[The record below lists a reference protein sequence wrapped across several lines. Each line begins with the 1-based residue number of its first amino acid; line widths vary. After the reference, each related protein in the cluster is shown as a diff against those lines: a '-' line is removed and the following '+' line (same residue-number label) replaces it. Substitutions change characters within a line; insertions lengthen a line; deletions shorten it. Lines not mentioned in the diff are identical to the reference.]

1 MNRFENQCAIVTGAG
16 RGIGAA
22 IAKRL
27 VSEGATVAVVS
38 RTEANSAKVAA
49 ELNTLREGS
58 AHPYA
63 VDVADSQ
70 AVSALAAR
78 IVEECGGRID
88 VLVNNAGITR
98 DGLIMRMSE
107 ADWDA
112 VVDTNLKGVFNFTQ
126 PIVRLMLKQRSGRIV
141 NISST
146 SGVAGN
152 AGQTN
157 YAASKAGVIG
167 FTKALAREVASR
179 GITANVIAPGFVTTD
194 MTDVLGDNVKETVLK
209 AIPLGVFGEP
219 DDIASA
225 VAFLASAE
233 AKFITGQTLVVDGG
247 MVM

>member
-1 MNRFENQCAIVTGAG
+1 MNRFEKQCAIVTGAG

-27 VSEGATVAVVS
+27 VQEGATVAVVS
-38 RTEANSAKVAA
+38 RTEANSANVAA
-49 ELNTLREGS
+49 ELNSLKAGS
-58 AHPYA
+58 ARAYA
-63 VDVADSQ
+63 VDVSDSQ
-70 AVSALAAR
+70 AVATVASQ
-78 IVEECGGRID
+78 IVEDCGGRID

-126 PIVRLMLKQRSGRIV
+126 PIVRLMLKQRAGRIV

-179 GITANVIAPGFVTTD
+179 GITANVVAPGFITTD
-194 MTDVLGDNVKETVLK
+194 MTDVLSENTKEMVLK
-209 AIPLGVFGEP
+209 GIPLGIFGEP
-219 DDIASA
+219 DDIAST